1 MPADDAIRYPIATV
15 DAVILTIED
24 DQVKVLLHRRDRD
37 PFKGDWALPGGF
49 VHVDDDADAEA
60 AMRRVLAEKVGT
72 NGLYLEQLATYS
84 GPTRD
89 PRGWSISITHLA
101 LVPREALEFEGR
113 DADVQLAALDAL
125 PDLAFDHARIIAD
138 ARARLV
144 GKGSYSTLPASFLP
158 TEFTL
163 GEMQKAYE
171 TVLGTQIDQSS
182 FRRKVGDLDLIEET
196 GESRRDGRRRPAKL
210 FRLREGIGTFDR
222 TLATGLG

>member
-1 MPADDAIRYPIATV
+1 MPAEEPIRYPIATV

-49 VHVDDDADAEA
+49 VHVDEDADAEA
-60 AMRRVLAEKVGT
+60 AMRRVLAEKVGAK
-72 NGLYLEQLATYS
+72 GLYLEQLASYS
-84 GPTRD
+84 GPARD

-101 LVPREALEFEGR
+101 LVPRGALEFEGS
-113 DADVQLAALDAL
+113 DVQLAALDAL

-138 ARARLV
+138 ARARLM

-158 TEFTL
+158 PEFTL

-182 FRRKVGDLDLIEET
+182 FRRKVADLDLIEET
-196 GESRRDGRRRPAKL
+196 GEARREGRRRPAKL
-210 FRLREGIGTFDR
+210 FRLRDGIGTFDR